1 MSQIFKKI
9 HGSKG
14 DDSYKNEQF
23 LKELVILLGA
33 YMNFGYALRYFQNNP
48 NFANGMSIPPKKYQT
63 FFSNGYKLGMKYLGS
78 KHFLTQKLGV
88 LVKSTQNQVPVP
100 EIITT
105 EEDNEG
111 SFRETG
117 LKFNNKQAFCD
128 LSSNQSEFESSFNE
142 NNEDCFNYN
151 PKSFRIKS
159 KRIPKSRPFT
169 SREDIH
175 PYGLDGGAR
184 GGMSSK
190 YLRQIKEM
198 EETLFDIQQ
207 MREFYEREKRLIDQ
221 SKRIPIIPEGN
232 GNYFPGNPMMIPN
245 PLTQTYSPH
254 DSAGVG
260 RWMTNNMNQNINPN
274 MSNNYGVGQPNNN
287 YYMPN
292 FSQMPPQK
300 NEQRSSRQ
308 AELEEQLQKLRKE
321 NEEMAKERDLKQSEF
336 AQLKN
341 MIEEIRNQT
350 SERSN
355 NHHTKN
361 TNNVNNNNILD
372 QLDQPNSNNK
382 ERPLLE
388 KNSSKNILAFS
399 QEKKK
404 HSASPCS
411 SSQNLDLHQSPAPV
425 LQKSQ
430 NIEKPTNDSES
441 PEILQK
447 LKDTSNAPG
456 RYANKAERNFKLS
469 LKNIPK
475 EEEKPSSFVS
485 PRDEKKEP
493 ILKNPIG
500 ADGPTMKKVLSN
512 RDSKV
517 NFNPD
522 PTILNKSQVEENNN
536 SAVFQKRS
544 PQQKALVASTRIA
557 STEQITQPTNHNNL
571 PSNSNNTKLNNPSGG
586 RPSNLKKSDRG
597 SKKNSMVSSIDFI
610 NDTSNPGFLLKSLL
624 PSFPRNMSIR
634 KQLFLN
640 EETFS
645 LECQIVDEGEQAFFL
660 LQGKNETTQKA
671 LNEEKLS
678 IQLFSKILQTVDV
691 RDVLPYDIPIKTM
704 ESYEDFMRYCV
715 MPFLGVAFFS
725 LGPSL

>member
-1 MSQIFKKI
+1 
-9 HGSKG
+9 
-14 DDSYKNEQF
+14 
-23 LKELVILLGA
+23 
-33 YMNFGYALRYFQNNP
+33 MNFGYALRYFQNNP
-48 NFANGMSIPPKKYQT
+48 NVANGMNVPPKKYQT

-88 LVKSTQNQVPVP
+88 LVKSTQSQVSAP

-105 EEDNEG
+105 EEENEG

-117 LKFNNKQAFCD
+117 LKFNKKMAFGEQD
-128 LSSNQSEFESSFNE
+128 LSSNQSELESSFNE
-142 NNEDCFNYN
+142 NNEDFFNSN

-159 KRIPKSRPFT
+159 KKIPKPRPFT

-175 PYGLDGGAR
+175 PYGLDNSARVGGI
-184 GGMSSK
+184 SSK

-198 EETLFDIQQ
+198 EETLFDVQQ

-232 GNYFPGNPMMIPN
+232 GNYFNGNMNPMMMPN

-254 DSAGVG
+254 DSTGVG
-260 RWMTNNMNQNINPN
+260 RWMTNNMNPMNQNMNPN
-274 MSNNYGVGQPNNN
+274 MSSN

-308 AELEEQLQKLRKE
+308 VELEEQLQKLRKE
-321 NEEMAKERDLKQSEF
+321 NEEMAKERELKQSEF

-388 KNSSKNILAFS
+388 KNSSKNILVFS

-411 SSQNLDLHQSPAPV
+411 SSQNLDLHQSPPPV
-425 LQKSQ
+425 LHKSQ

-441 PEILQK
+441 PEILMK
-447 LKDTSNAPG
+447 LKETSNAPG

-485 PRDEKKEP
+485 PLDEKKEP

-500 ADGPTMKKVLSN
+500 AEGPILKKVVSN

-522 PTILNKSQVEENNN
+522 PTILNKSHVEENNN
-536 SAVFQKRS
+536 SAVFQKKS
-544 PQQKALVASTRIA
+544 PQQKALVTSTRIA
-557 STEQITQPTNHNNL
+557 SHEQIAQPTNLNNP
-571 PSNSNNTKLNNPSGG
+571 PSNSNKLNNPSGG

-597 SKKNSMVSSIDFI
+597 SKKNSTVSSMDFI
-610 NDTSNPGFLLKSLL
+610 NDNSNPGFLLKSLL
-624 PSFPRNMSIR
+624 PSFPRNMVIR
-634 KQLFLN
+634 KQLYLN

-645 LECQIVDEGEQAFFL
+645 LECQIVDEGEHAFFL
-660 LQGKNETTQKA
+660 LQGKNETTQKV

-715 MPFLGVAFFS
+715 MPFIGVAFFF
-725 LGPSL
+725 LWGDICKF

>member
-1 MSQIFKKI
+1 
-9 HGSKG
+9 
-14 DDSYKNEQF
+14 
-23 LKELVILLGA
+23 
-33 YMNFGYALRYFQNNP
+33 MNFGYALRYYQNNP
-48 NFANGMSIPPKKYQT
+48 KIANEMNIPPKKYQT

-88 LVKSTQNQVPVP
+88 LVKSTQSHVSAP

-105 EEDNEG
+105 EEENNG
-111 SFRETG
+111 SFNETG
-117 LKFNNKQAFCD
+117 LKFNKKLAFGD
-128 LSSNQSEFESSFNE
+128 QELSSNQSEFESSFNE
-142 NNEDCFNYN
+142 NNEEFFNSN

-159 KRIPKSRPFT
+159 KKLPKPRPFT
-169 SREDIH
+169 TRDDIH
-175 PYGLDGGAR
+175 PYGLDNR
-184 GGMSSK
+184 EISSK
-190 YLRQIKEM
+190 YLKQIKEM

-207 MREFYEREKRLIDQ
+207 MREFYEREKRFIDQ

-232 GNYFPGNPMMIPN
+232 GNYFNGNMNPMIPN

-254 DSAGVG
+254 DSNGVG
-260 RWMTNNMNQNINPN
+260 RWMNPVNQNMNPN
-274 MSNNYGVGQPNNN
+274 MSNNFGGGPSN

-300 NEQRSSRQ
+300 NERSSRQ
-308 AELEEQLQKLRKE
+308 VELEEQLQQLRKE
-321 NEEMAKERDLKQSEF
+321 NEEMAKERELKQNEF

-341 MIEEIRNQT
+341 MIEEIRNQN

-372 QLDQPNSNNK
+372 QLDQPNANNK

-388 KNSSKNILAFS
+388 KNSSKNILAYS

-411 SSQNLDLHQSPAPV
+411 SSQNLDLHQNPPPN

-430 NIEKPTNDSES
+430 NIEKPTNDSDS

-447 LKDTSNAPG
+447 LKDNSNAPG
-456 RYANKAERNFKLS
+456 RYANKAERNFKLP

-475 EEEKPSSFVS
+475 EDEKPFAS

-500 ADGPTMKKVLSN
+500 AEGPTLKKVVSN

-517 NFNPD
+517 NFHPD
-522 PTILNKSQVEENNN
+522 PTILNKSQVEENNS
-536 SAVFQKRS
+536 SAVFQKKS
-544 PQQKALVASTRIA
+544 PQQKALVTSTRVA
-557 STEQITQPTNHNNL
+557 SHEQIPQSTNHNNP
-571 PSNSNNTKLNNPSGG
+571 PSNNKLNNPTTGG

-610 NDTSNPGFLLKSLL
+610 NDNSNPGFLLKSLL
-624 PSFPRNMSIR
+624 PSFPRNMVIR
-634 KQLFLN
+634 KQLYLN

-645 LECQIVDEGEQAFFL
+645 LECQIVDEGEHAFFL
-660 LQGKNETTQKA
+660 LQGKNETTQKV

-678 IQLFSKILQTVDV
+678 IQLFSKILQTVDAK
-691 RDVLPYDIPIKTM
+691 DVLPYDIPIKTM

-715 MPFLGVAFFS
+715 MPFLGVAFFYWGD
-725 LGPSL
+725 LCKF

>member
-1 MSQIFKKI
+1 
-9 HGSKG
+9 
-14 DDSYKNEQF
+14 
-23 LKELVILLGA
+23 
-33 YMNFGYALRYFQNNP
+33 MNFGNALRYFQNNP
-48 NFANGMSIPPKKYQT
+48 SIANGMNIPQKKYQT

-88 LVKSTQNQVPVP
+88 LVKSTQSQVSAP

-105 EEDNEG
+105 EEENNG
-111 SFRETG
+111 SFHETG
-117 LKFNNKQAFCD
+117 PKFNKKLAFGEQD

-142 NNEDCFNYN
+142 NNEDFFNNN

-159 KRIPKSRPFT
+159 KRIPKPRPFT

-175 PYGLDGGAR
+175 PYGLDNSNAR
-184 GGMSSK
+184 GGISSK

-221 SKRIPIIPEGN
+221 NKRIPIIPEGN
-232 GNYFPGNPMMIPN
+232 GNYFNGNMNPMMIPN

-254 DSAGVG
+254 DSNGVG
-260 RWMTNNMNQNINPN
+260 RWMNPMNQNMNAN
-274 MSNNYGVGQPNNN
+274 MSNNFGVGQTNSN

-308 AELEEQLQKLRKE
+308 TELEEQLQKLRKE
-321 NEEMAKERDLKQSEF
+321 NEEMAKERELKQSEF

-372 QLDQPNSNNK
+372 QLDQPNPNNK

-411 SSQNLDLHQSPAPV
+411 SSQNLDIQQSPPPV

-430 NIEKPTNDSES
+430 NIEKPTNDSDS
-441 PEILQK
+441 PEILRK

-475 EEEKPSSFVS
+475 EEEKPSSFAS
-485 PRDEKKEP
+485 PGDEKKEP

-500 ADGPTMKKVLSN
+500 TDGPILKKVVSN

-544 PQQKALVASTRIA
+544 PQQKALATSNRIA
-557 STEQITQPTNHNNL
+557 SHEHIAHPNNNP
-571 PSNSNNTKLNNPSGG
+571 PSNSNNNKLNNPSGG

-597 SKKNSMVSSIDFI
+597 SKKNSMVSSMDFI
-610 NDTSNPGFLLKSLL
+610 NDNSNPGFLLKSLL
-624 PSFPRNMSIR
+624 PSFPRNMVIR
-634 KQLFLN
+634 KQLYLN

-645 LECQIVDEGEQAFFL
+645 LECQIVDEDDQAFFL

-691 RDVLPYDIPIKTM
+691 KDVLPYDIPIKTM

-725 LGPSL
+725 LGRSL